1 MSQSLFLN
9 IVSLLIQSPS
19 FFSYPC
25 WHFISIRV
33 ETSSSIFLNQL
44 LMDLGGLLTAAA
56 PIKNSS
62 ACQSLI
68 FPYRSLFILFL
79 SVLQA
84 SVNFKNIFKSQFTV
98 LKSDSFPLLLLFL
111 LYSRTQGYSLM
122 KVFLLYHLLTSSV
135 KWRRML
141 TVCNQYTGTVLKFL
155 EDTLFFLSPIMT
167 FLNKYFFNNCF

>member
-19 FFSYPC
+19 FVSYPC

-33 ETSSSIFLNQL
+33 ETSSSIFYNQL

-62 ACQSLI
+62 VCQSLI

-79 SVLQA
+79 SILQT
-84 SVNFKNIFKSQFTV
+84 SVNFRNIFKSQFTS
-98 LKSDSFPLLLLFL
+98 LKSNSFPLLLLFC
-111 LYSRTQGYSLM
+111 YIQGHSYILM
-122 KVFLLYHLLTSSV
+122 KVFLIYYLLTSSANEEEYSQCV
-135 KWRRML
+135 
-141 TVCNQYTGTVLKFL
+141 TNTL
-155 EDTLFFLSPIMT
+155 EL
-167 FLNKYFFNNCF
+167 C

>member
-56 PIKNSS
+56 PIRSS
-62 ACQSLI
+62 GVCQSLI

-79 SVLQA
+79 SILET
-84 SVNFKNIFKSQFTV
+84 SVTFKNIIKSQFTI
-98 LKSDSFPLLLLFL
+98 LENDSFLLLLLFS
-111 LYSRTQGYSLM
+111 LYSRTQCYILM
-122 KVFLLYHLLTSSV
+122 EVFLLYYLLTSSE
-135 KWRRML
+135 KWRRVFA
-141 TVCNQYTGTVLKFL
+141 VCKLYTGTVLTFL
-155 EDTLFFLSPIMT
+155 EVALFFKSNNEIS
-167 FLNKYFFNNCF
+167 NKYVLI